1 MQFNSL
7 IPELSV
13 ENLLDSLRFY
23 VDTLG
28 FKIEYQRIED
38 KFALVSFENVQL
50 MLEQVNGHWETAPL
64 EKPFGRGINFQIA
77 TNHLEALVHRLQKKG
92 ISLFRPAENQQYT
105 VNGTIY
111 RQREFLVQDPDG
123 YLLRFCQKIES

>member
-50 MLEQVNGHWETAPL
+50 MLEQINGHWETAPL
-64 EKPFGRGINFQIA
+64 EKPLGRGINFQIA
-77 TNHLEALVHRLQKKG
+77 TVQLESLIHRLQKKG
-92 ISLFRPAENQQYT
+92 ISLFRPAENQQDRKS
-105 VNGTIY
+105 V
-111 RQREFLVQDPDG
+111 V
-123 YLLRFCQKIES
+123 